1 MNGEAVLS
9 NAPGERIVIDDP
21 GTALAAELRKRGPG
35 KVLVCSGRNSADANG
50 GIRFVAKAIEVA
62 NCEPVRFTEIEA
74 EPVVATVEAL
84 IRRIREEKPVAVI
97 AVGGGSAMDAA
108 KAAYLAAQSGWKLAD
123 HFGVNRWS
131 EACPGAN
138 PDRVI
143 CIPTTSGTG
152 SEATPYSNIVDPALG
167 VKKLISERF
176 IVPEL
181 ALLVPELTASMPE
194 SVTRATGCDA
204 LAHAIEGFLN
214 VGADGNHPD
223 ANDWALR
230 AIRLIVE
237 NLPAAIADGA
247 NAAARRNMAVAATL
261 GGMVIRFKSTGL
273 PHLASFSWFGKLE
286 HGIAVAMLLPE
297 CWRYYLGNP
306 AVAERTMQLAPVFP
320 GATPEAVIVSYRRF
334 LDGINVPATLRD
346 CPGITPELLAATAK
360 NGAQNKMK
368 LENAPRPVPVE
379 DSERILAE
387 ILEKTANGQ
396 PVIHLA
402 GDSTVSDY
410 PPEQFPMT
418 GWGQALR
425 DFCRP
430 GIAVHN
436 HASPGRSTKSF
447 RDENRWRK
455 LLDELRP
462 GDFVL
467 IQFGHND
474 QKADQPELYA
484 EAETAYR
491 TNLETYLREVR
502 ERKATPVLCTS
513 VNRRRF
519 NEAGEF
525 YSTLGEYPRVA
536 REVGRATGTAVIDLN
551 AITEQWFRSEGP
563 AGTVP
568 YFTIVKP
575 GEYPGY
581 PDGVEDNSHFCRF
594 GAEQIAREVVRC
606 AREQGLPLA
615 DLFLNTK

>member
-1 MNGEAVLS
+1 MEDEAVFLHV
-9 NAPGERIVIDDP
+9 PGERVVTADP
-21 GTALAAELRKRGPG
+21 LGALVAELRKRGPG
-35 KVLVCSGRNSADANG
+35 GVLVCSGRRSADANG
-50 GIRFVAKAIEVA
+50 GIRFVGRAIEAA
-62 NCEPVRFTEIEA
+62 NREMIRFAEIEA
-74 EPVVATVEAL
+74 EPALATVETLTRL
-84 IRRIREEKPVAVI
+84 IRREKPAAVI

-108 KAAYLAAQSGWKLAD
+108 KAAYLAAQSGWKIAD

-131 EACPGAN
+131 EACPEAN

-152 SEATPYSNIVDPALG
+152 SEATPYSNIVDFDLG
-167 VKKLISERF
+167 VKKLISEQF

-181 ALLVPELTASMPE
+181 ALLVPELTESMPE
-194 SVTRATGCDA
+194 PVTRATGCDA
-204 LAHAIEGFLN
+204 LAHAVEGFLN
-214 VGADGNHPD
+214 VGADGSHPE

-230 AIRLIVE
+230 AIRLIAA
-237 NLPAAIADGA
+237 NLPAAIADGK

-261 GGMVIRFKSTGL
+261 AGMVIRFKPTGL
-273 PHLASFSWFGKLE
+273 PHLASFSWFGRLE

-306 AVAERTMQLAPVFP
+306 AVAERTMLLTPVFP
-320 GATPEAVIVSYRRF
+320 GKSPEEVIASYRRF
-334 LDGINVPATLRD
+334 LDGIGVPAALRD

-360 NGAQNKMK
+360 SGAQNRMK

-387 ILEKTANGQ
+387 ILRKAAAGL

-430 GIAVHN
+430 GVAVHN
-436 HASPGRSTKSF
+436 HAAPGRSTKSF
-447 RDENRWRK
+447 RDENRWQK
-455 LLDELRP
+455 LLEELCP

-484 EAETAYR
+484 EVETAYR
-491 TNLETYLREVR
+491 ANLETFLREVR
-502 ERKATPVLCTS
+502 ERNATPVLCTS

-519 NEAGEF
+519 DAAGEF
-525 YSTLGEYPRVA
+525 YTTLGEYPRVVC
-536 REVGRATGTAVIDLN
+536 EVGKATGTAVIDLN
-551 AITEQWFRSEGP
+551 AITEKLFRSEGQ
-563 AGTVP
+563 AGTVR

-581 PDGVEDNSHFCRF
+581 PAGVEDNSHFSRF
-594 GAEQIAREVVRC
+594 GAEWLAREVVRQ
-606 AREQGLPLA
+606 AKEQKLPLA
-615 DLFLNTK
+615 ECFINLN